1 LGGADPIFAL
11 ATAPGRAAIAVVRLS
26 GQGVDEIVRGLVGG
40 ALPAPRRAS
49 LRPLNSLEGCK
60 LDDALVLRF
69 PAPESYTGEDCAEL
83 HLHGGRAVVEA
94 VVSDLAARGARPAE
108 PGEFTRRAFQNGKL
122 DLSQAEAVADLVDAE
137 TEAQRTQALDQLG
150 GALAK
155 RYEDWRR
162 QLVTAL
168 AFLEAAIDFPDE
180 DLPEDVADR
189 ARPRVVA
196 LLAELDRAV
205 EDAARG
211 ERVRDGWRIA
221 VIGAPNA
228 GKSSLFNALVK
239 REAAIVTDVPGT
251 TRDVIEATLTLGGYR
266 ALLADTAG
274 VRETGDAIEAEGVR
288 RARAWAEAAALRLWV
303 IDASASD
310 GSWAEGVDLA
320 RPGDLMV
327 FNKTDRPAGKDR
339 EAAEACATRLGLEV
353 MNVSVSTER
362 GLEDLDRRLH
372 AKAVAALSGADFPAV
387 TRERHRLRLVEALDH
402 VRRAV
407 PVLAQPELA
416 AEDLRLAAR
425 ALGRIAGRV
434 DVEDILD
441 EVFASFCIGK

>member
-1 LGGADPIFAL
+1 MAEGPIFAL

-26 GQGVDEIVRGLVGG
+26 GEGVDAIVAGMAGDR
-40 ALPAPRRAS
+40 PAPRRAS
-49 LRPLNSLEGCK
+49 LRAIRDSDGAK

-69 PAPESYTGEDCAEL
+69 PGPDSYTGEDCAEL
-83 HLHGGRAVVEA
+83 HLHGGRAMVEA
-94 VVSDLAARGARPAE
+94 VMTDLVARGARPAE

-122 DLSQAEAVADLVDAE
+122 DLTQAEAVADLVDAE

-150 GALAK
+150 GALAR

-180 DLPEDVADR
+180 DLPEDVANR
-189 ARPRVVA
+189 ARPRVVG
-196 LLAELDRAV
+196 LLAELDEAL

-221 VIGAPNA
+221 VVGAPNA

-251 TRDVIEATLTLGGYR
+251 TRDVIEAVLTLDGYR
-266 ALLADTAG
+266 VLLADTAG
-274 VRETGDAIEAEGVR
+274 VREAGDAIEAEGVR
-288 RARAWAEAAALRLWV
+288 RARAWAEGAALRLWV
-303 IDASASD
+303 VDASASD
-310 GSWAEGVDLA
+310 AGWLESVDLVQN
-320 RPGDLMV
+320 GDLV
-327 FNKTDRPAGKDR
+327 VLNKVDLPAGSDR
-339 EAAEACATRLGLEV
+339 KAVEEHAEVLGFEVIEASTKTEA
-353 MNVSVSTER
+353 
-362 GLEDLDRRLH
+362 GLEDLDHRLH
-372 AKAVAALSGADFPAV
+372 ALVAKALSGADFPAV
-387 TRERHRLRLVEALDH
+387 TRERHRLRLVEARSH
-402 VRRAV
+402 VARAI
-407 PVLAQPELA
+407 LALTEPELA

-434 DVEDILD
+434 DAEDILD
-441 EVFASFCIGK
+441 VVFASFCIGK

>member
-1 LGGADPIFAL
+1 MLNPDPIFAL

-26 GQGVDEIVRGLVGG
+26 GEGVDTIVAGLAGDR
-40 ALPAPRRAS
+40 PPPRRAS
-49 LRPLNSLEGCK
+49 LRALKSLDGRK

-69 PAPESYTGEDCAEL
+69 PGPDSYTGEDCAEL

-94 VVSDLAARGARPAE
+94 VLTDLLARGARPAE

-150 GALAK
+150 GALAR
-155 RYEDWRR
+155 RYDDWRGT
-162 QLVTAL
+162 LVTAL

-180 DLPEDVADR
+180 DLPEDVANR
-189 ARPRVVA
+189 ARPRVVG
-196 LLAELDRAV
+196 LLAELDEAL

-221 VIGAPNA
+221 IIGAPNA
-228 GKSSLFNALVK
+228 GKSSLFNALVR

-251 TRDVIEATLTLGGYR
+251 TRDVIEAPLNLDGYKV
-266 ALLADTAG
+266 LLADTAG
-274 VRETGDAIEAEGVR
+274 VRQTGDAIEAEGVR
-288 RARAWAEAAALRLWV
+288 RARAWADSAALRLWV

-310 GSWAEGVDLA
+310 GSWREGA
-320 RPGDLMV
+320 DLMRDGDFVV
-327 FNKTDRPAGKDR
+327 FNKADLPAGADL
-339 EAAEACATRLGLEV
+339 EAAREHAELLGLETLE
-353 MNVSVSTER
+353 VSVADER
-362 GLEDLDRRLH
+362 GLHTLDRRLH
-372 AKAVAALSGADFPAV
+372 EAVITALAGADFPAV
-387 TRERHRLRLVEALDH
+387 TRERHRLRLVEARAH
-402 VRRAV
+402 VARAI
-407 PVLAQPELA
+407 PALTHPELA

-434 DVEDILD
+434 DPEDILD
-441 EVFASFCIGK
+441 VVFASFCIGK